1 MKILAIENE
10 IPGFSADDFQPHL
23 HEEAQR
29 IWQLHKGGVIREIYF
44 RADRHEAVLILE
56 CRDELEAQA
65 VIDTLPLVEAGLV
78 TFELIPLVAYDGYER
93 LFGKR
98 LAL

>member
-10 IPGFSADDFQPHL
+10 ITGFSADDFQPHL
-23 HEEAQR
+23 HDEAQR
-29 IWQLHKGGVIREIYF
+29 IWQLHKQGVIREIYF
-44 RADRHEAVLILE
+44 RANRHEAVLILE
-56 CRDELEAQA
+56 CPNENAAQT
-65 VIDTLPLVEAGLV
+65 VVNTLPLVEAGLV

-98 LAL
+98 LAP